1 MPTIIHPTAVVDK
14 NAEFSDGVEIG
25 PYATIGKN
33 VVLGRNV
40 RVYAHAIIDG
50 NTIIGENTQIFPQ
63 AVIGLCPQDLKY
75 HGEKSY
81 VKIGKN
87 NTIREYVTI
96 NSSTG
101 EDTSTIIGDHCLL
114 MAYTHVAH
122 NCRIGN
128 EVLMANLASL
138 SGHSIIEDKAM
149 LSGLVGVHQ
158 YVNIGTMSITGG
170 ASKVNQ
176 DVPPYALSDG
186 NPCKV
191 RDINVVGLK
200 RHGINLET
208 RMIIRRAFKILFR
221 AGLNMKNAIRRVQDE
236 IPNLPEIKHLLD
248 FIKKSKRGIGR

>member
-1 MPTIIHPTAVVDK
+1 MPAKIHPTAVVDK
-14 NAEFSDGVEIG
+14 KSELADGVDIG
-25 PYATIGKN
+25 PYATIGPNVILGKN
-33 VVLGRNV
+33 VKIW
-40 RVYAHAIIDG
+40 AHAIVDG

-63 AVIGLCPQDLKY
+63 AVIGLRPQDLKY
-75 HGEKSY
+75 HGEKSF

-87 NTIREYVTI
+87 NTIREFATI

-101 EDTSTIIGDHCLL
+101 EETSTIIGDNCLL

-138 SGHSIIEDKAM
+138 SGHSVIEDKAM

-158 YVNIGTMSITGG
+158 FVNIGAMSITGG

-191 RDINVVGLK
+191 RDINAIGLK
-200 RHGINLET
+200 RHGIDAET

-221 AGLNMKNAIRRVQDE
+221 GGLNMKNAIRRVQDE
-236 IPNLPEIKHLLD
+236 IPMLPEIQHLLE
-248 FIKKSKRGIGR
+248 FIQKSKRGIGR

>member
-1 MPTIIHPTAVVDK
+1 MPAKIHPTAVVDK
-14 NAEFSDGVEIG
+14 KAELADGVEIG
-25 PYATIGKN
+25 PYATVGPNVILGKN
-33 VVLGRNV
+33 VRI
-40 RVYAHAIIDG
+40 YAHALIDG

-63 AVIGLCPQDLKY
+63 AVIGLRPQDLKY
-75 HGEKSY
+75 HGEKSF
-81 VKIGKN
+81 VRIGNN
-87 NTIREYVTI
+87 NTIREFVTI

-101 EDTSTIIGDHCLL
+101 EETSTIIGDNCLL

-138 SGHSIIEDKAM
+138 SGHSIIEDRAM

-158 YVNIGTMSITGG
+158 FVNIGTMSITGG

-191 RDINVVGLK
+191 RDINAIGLK
-200 RHGINLET
+200 RHGINSET

-236 IPNLPEIKHLLD
+236 IPMLPEIRHLLE
-248 FIKKSKRGIGR
+248 FIQKSKRGIGR

>member
-1 MPTIIHPTAVVDK
+1 MPTTIHSTAVVSPK
-14 NAEFSDGVEIG
+14 AELHDGVEVG
-25 PYATIGKN
+25 PYAVIGPH
-33 VVLGRNV
+33 VVLGAEVKV
-40 RVYAHAIIDG
+40 RAQVVIDG
-50 NTIIGENTQIFPQ
+50 HTTVDENTQIFPK
-63 AVIGLCPQDLKY
+63 AVIGLRPQDLKY

-81 VKIGKN
+81 VKIGRN
-87 NTIREYVTI
+87 NTIREFVTI

-101 EDTSTIIGDHCLL
+101 ENTSTVIGNDCLL
-114 MAYTHVAH
+114 MAYTHIAH

-138 SGHSIIEDKAM
+138 SGHSIIEDRAM

-191 RDINVVGLK
+191 RDINSVGLK
-200 RHGINLET
+200 RHGVDSET

-236 IPNLPEIKHLLD
+236 IPPIPQVLHLIE
-248 FIKKSKRGIGR
+248 FIQNSKRGIGR